1 MEQELKWTG
10 LVRQAQKGQ
19 KEDIDKLA
27 REAEGRLCAYIYR
40 VTLNYDL
47 TQDMSQEVLLQMIK
61 SLNQLNSVES
71 FWPWLYRIAQNKI
84 QEFYKAKARKSPALE
99 EAFYKEFIAQRTK
112 YHQEDGL
119 RQLLQKELSKKVIVA
134 MKHLKQQYRAVL
146 SLRCFEQLSYSEIA
160 VAMECSEVRA
170 RVLFYRAKQALKKQ
184 LSHQG
189 LKKGLLVM
197 CLGLFGKLTAPTKA
211 ASVTVSSSSVKVGVL
226 TAVIA
231 SAGTKLGIATFA
243 AAAVGLA
250 TVGGI
255 KVLSDPPLPDR
266 SDVISMNYTVQKHDM
281 SQGPTNIISKGAY
294 EQRYYCPDGIDGPI
308 FTRIDRWD
316 AKQTNKLC
324 TWLQNGDGNYYYDNN
339 SQKIYINNN
348 RMFWSSL
355 KVRRLPTDTAQ
366 FISILSEIEGD
377 LSGVEYKRD
386 SETGLLRSA
395 LDERFPEVGNFH
407 TDYNYNTLTEELFD
421 YDWSE
426 YIPVV
431 DERDQMHKRGWT
443 YFRITGKIN
452 NQNISAR
459 GQIPFIYNA
468 SKEHPAWMRLTIG
481 NSLEVIDCKDGALLR
496 RADGSII
503 ATYPSGTFF
512 KGLLRPWIGL
522 HTTDIIRRD
531 ATRMGVAFKTRPT
544 MNEEEVMV
552 SVYYEKNH
560 ISTKLIYSID
570 MEKDIINSIKFK
582 SQKTNIGSLV
592 FSYLQNIEHADNVF
606 IEPVISDS
614 REVPIRP
621 GDGIL
626 WLVDLCYGS
635 LGR

>member
-84 QEFYKAKARKSPALE
+84 QEFYKAKAKKSPALE
-99 EAFYKEFIAQRTK
+99 EAFYKEFIAQRAK

-119 RQLLQKELSKKVIVA
+119 RQLLQKELSKKVVVA

-184 LSHQG
+184 LSNQG

-197 CLGLFGKLTAPTKA
+197 CLGLFGKLTAPSKA
-211 ASVTVSSSSVKVGVL
+211 TSVTVSSSSVKVGVT

-231 SAGTKLGIATFA
+231 SAGTKLGIITFSA
-243 AAAVGLA
+243 AAIGLA
-250 TVGGI
+250 TVGGM
-255 KVLSDPPLPDR
+255 KVLADPPLPGR
-266 SDVISMNYTVQKHDM
+266 SDVKSMNYTVQMHDL
-281 SQGPTNIISKGAY
+281 SQGPTSIVSKGAY
-294 EQRYYCPDGIDGPI
+294 EQWYYCPEGIDGPM

-316 AKQTNKLC
+316 AKQTDKLC
-324 TWLQNGDGNYYYDNN
+324 TWLQNGDGNYYFDND
-339 SQKIYINNN
+339 SQKVYIKNN

-355 KVRRLPTDTAQ
+355 KVRRLPSDTAQ
-366 FISILSEIEGD
+366 FTSLLSEIEGD

-386 SETGLLRSA
+386 SQTGLLRSA
-395 LDERFPEVGNFH
+395 VDDRFDEVKNFR
-407 TDYNYNTLTEELFD
+407 TDYNYNTLNEQLF
-421 YDWSE
+421 E
-426 YIPVV
+426 YNWPEYASVV
-431 DERDQMHKRGWT
+431 DERDPMHKRGWT
-443 YFRITGKIN
+443 YFRIAGRIN
-452 NQNISAR
+452 NQNISAT
-459 GQIPFIYNA
+459 GQIPFVYNA

-481 NSLEVIDCKDGALLR
+481 NRFEVIDCKDGALIR
-496 RADGSII
+496 RGDGSVI

-512 KGLLRPWIGL
+512 KGLLRPWMGM
-522 HTTDIIRRD
+522 HTIDIIRRD
-531 ATRMGVAFKTRPT
+531 ATRRRLAFKTRAT
-544 MNEEEVMV
+544 MQEEEVMV
-552 SVYYEKNH
+552 SVYYEENN
-560 ISTKLIYSID
+560 INTKLVYSID
-570 MEKDIINSIKFK
+570 METDVINSIKFRSLK
-582 SQKTNIGSLV
+582 ANIGSLV
-592 FSYLQNIEHADNVF
+592 FSYLQNTEQAGNRFV
-606 IEPVISDS
+606 EPVISDS
-614 REVPIRP
+614 LEVPIRSET
-621 GDGIL
+621 GIL
-626 WLVDLCYGS
+626 WLVGLAQGS